1 MKMNFHSLQIRRTFT
16 RNVLHLVS
24 TISFN
29 CFEGEVLGTRK
40 GSIPQLNRG
49 LEMICV
55 MQRYTDHFDVSRVL
69 II

>member
-1 MKMNFHSLQIRRTFT
+1 MNFHSLQIRRTFT

-29 CFEGEVLGTRK
+29 CFEVLGTRK

-55 MQRYTDHFDVSRVL
+55 MQRYTDHVDVSRVL

>member
-1 MKMNFHSLQIRRTFT
+1 MKMNFHSLQIRRSFT

-29 CFEGEVLGTRK
+29 CFEGEVSGTRK

-49 LEMICV
+49 LEMIWV
-55 MQRYTDHFDVSRVL
+55 MQRYTDVDVSSVL

>member
-1 MKMNFHSLQIRRTFT
+1 MKINFHSLQIRRTFT

-29 CFEGEVLGTRK
+29 CFESEVLGTRK

-55 MQRYTDHFDVSRVL
+55 MQRHTDHVDVSRVL

>member
-29 CFEGEVLGTRK
+29 CFEGEVLGTQK

-55 MQRYTDHFDVSRVL
+55 MQRYADHVDVSRVL

>member
-1 MKMNFHSLQIRRTFT
+1 MKINFHSLQIRRTFT

-29 CFEGEVLGTRK
+29 CFESEVLGTRK

-55 MQRYTDHFDVSRVL
+55 MQRNTDHVDVSRVL

>member
-1 MKMNFHSLQIRRTFT
+1 MNFHSLQIRRTFT
-16 RNVLHLVS
+16 RNS

-55 MQRYTDHFDVSRVL
+55 MQRYTDHVDVSRVL